1 MTYVP
6 SADRYDRMQ
15 YRRSGR
21 SGLQLPAVS
30 LGLWHN
36 FGHDRPWENGRAI
49 VRRAFDLGIIHHDL
63 ANNYG
68 PPTAPPRRTTAGSS
82 ATTCGPT
89 ATSS

>member
-30 LGLWHN
+30 LGIWHN
-36 FGHDRPWENGRAI
+36 FGHDRPWENGRCI
-49 VRRAFDLGIIHHDL
+49 GIMH
-63 ANNYG
+63 
-68 PPTAPPRRTTAGSS
+68 
-82 ATTCGPT
+82 CG
-89 ATSS
+89 